1 MVRLL
6 PDQAERLDVWRR
18 DLTDRA
24 GRPEAIRR
32 LVEQAIPAQ
41 PLEGRAKRARVD
53 ASKLAMREI
62 EPLIDK
68 SEPAEIQERR
78 KRRLIHGPK
87 EFRGV
92 RKDQAKNKA

>member
-6 PDQAERLDVWRR
+6 PDQAERLDRWRK
-18 DLTDRA
+18 DLPDRP

-32 LVEQAIPAQ
+32 LVE
-41 PLEGRAKRARVD
+41 RALPDDAPPRTAKTSAHR
-53 ASKLAMREI
+53 ASKLATREI
-62 EPLIDK
+62 ESLIDK
-68 SEPAEIQERR
+68 SEPAEMQERR

-92 RKDQAKNKA
+92 RKDQAKGKA